1 MSKSGWLWKEG
12 ESGLRWKRRFF
23 ELGGTNLMYYEDD
36 TKATKR
42 GTTSLVTSKIRNTK
56 GARPGKFAFR
66 IDLGADHKPHKL
78 VLAAD
83 TLMETEEWVAA
94 LEALGI
100 ESSFNP
106 MPLAQQ
112 TNAPAASRGA
122 ACWRAPP
129 ASCPPTRSSTCL
141 APRRCFVC
149 LHRLSCIVRVLTR
162 GTSRQV
168 VNFVFPR
175 LCQHSSAM
183 PVSGAE

>member
-42 GTTSLVTSKIRNTK
+42 GTTSLVTAKIRNTK

-94 LEALGI
+94 LEACGGLEHVGG
-100 ESSFNP
+100 
-106 MPLAQQ
+106 AQGGGD
-112 TNAPAASRGA
+112 RG
-122 ACWRAPP
+122 
-129 ASCPPTRSSTCL
+129 
-141 APRRCFVC
+141 
-149 LHRLSCIVRVLTR
+149 
-162 GTSRQV
+162 G
-168 VNFVFPR
+168 
-175 LCQHSSAM
+175 
-183 PVSGAE
+183 